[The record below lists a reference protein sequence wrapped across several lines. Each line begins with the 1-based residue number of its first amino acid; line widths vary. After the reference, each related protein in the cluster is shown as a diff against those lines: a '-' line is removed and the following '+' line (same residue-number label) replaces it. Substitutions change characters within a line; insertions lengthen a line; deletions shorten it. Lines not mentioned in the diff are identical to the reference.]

1 MEVEIHSSLH
11 KECIDRNCDYA
22 SSGTTNLRDH
32 VVSKHPKEKF
42 PCTKCEIVL
51 KSEREL
57 MSHFNSNHRNL
68 GKPAQ
73 TQTEEVLH
81 VCEQCDYKHQDM
93 TVLMRHIIDLHCLPV
108 REYKCDECH
117 FSAEDETYIK
127 LHKINTHGAS
137 DSMSE
142 KNMIQIFCNFIGRM
156 IHDSNEIVTK
166 MINENSENVSKVMKN
181 QEKIEKSLT
190 NVEAELKEI
199 RRDRNKSEQLSTS
212 TNMEDD
218 SLDVAKSDE
227 PSHKDNIQM
236 NVKKVRRNRKKKV
249 SWIGTSLSKA
259 LNKEKFEEDL
269 NVDLSVSRA
278 YCIKEEDNAKYGKE
292 NFEEIVP
299 KVAVKEEPD
308 ILVLQTGSIEITNI
322 EVNKA
327 IMDKDRSLEEHKKA
341 WFEKVEQDSKN
352 LFEIAQAA
360 LKNNKSIQKVVI
372 LKRLPRYDRSS
383 SDFFSIKSELS
394 KYANSIY
401 DQLWIKMGS
410 PKNIIILQLDLEGS
424 RSYKN
429 LIYGSSTSQKY
440 DGIHLNGE
448 GAERQFTYQTIKQ
461 LKLKLF
467 GTTPTKPKPNQKSWE
482 FDNDHS
488 NCPQAQHQRRQA
500 ARANYKS
507 HNYQSQSTHTRPQS
521 YADAVRVNRGNI
533 QYSVPTYNRYNP
545 LN

>member
-1 MEVEIHSSLH
+1 
-11 KECIDRNCDYA
+11 
-22 SSGTTNLRDH
+22 
-32 VVSKHPKEKF
+32 
-42 PCTKCEIVL
+42 
-51 KSEREL
+51 
-57 MSHFNSNHRNL
+57 
-68 GKPAQ
+68 
-73 TQTEEVLH
+73 
-81 VCEQCDYKHQDM
+81 
-93 TVLMRHIIDLHCLPV
+93 
-108 REYKCDECH
+108 
-117 FSAEDETYIK
+117 
-127 LHKINTHGAS
+127 
-137 DSMSE
+137 
-142 KNMIQIFCNFIGRM
+142 
-156 IHDSNEIVTK
+156 
-166 MINENSENVSKVMKN
+166 MKN
-181 QEKIEKSLT
+181 QEKIEKSLI
-190 NVEAELKEI
+190 NVEANLKEI
-199 RRDRNKSEQLSTS
+199 RRDRNKSEQSSTL
-212 TNMEDD
+212 TNKEVDGE

-227 PSHKDNIQM
+227 PSHKDNKQM

-278 YCIKEEDNAKYGKE
+278 YCIKVEDNAKYRNE

-299 KVAVKEEPD
+299 KVIEKEEPD
-308 ILVLQTGSIEITNI
+308 ILVFQTGSIEITNI

-327 IMDKDRSLEEHKKA
+327 MMDKDMSLEEHKKV

-352 LFEIAQAA
+352 LFDIAQAA
-360 LKNNKSIQKVVI
+360 LKKNKSIQKVVI

-410 PKNIIILQLDLEGS
+410 PKNMIILQLDLEGS
-424 RSYKN
+424 RSYQN
-429 LIYGSSTSQKY
+429 LIYGSPNSQKY

-488 NCPQAQHQRRQA
+488 NCPQAQHQRRPA
-500 ARANYKS
+500 AHAN
-507 HNYQSQSTHTRPQS
+507 
-521 YADAVRVNRGNI
+521 
-533 QYSVPTYNRYNP
+533 
-545 LN
+545 